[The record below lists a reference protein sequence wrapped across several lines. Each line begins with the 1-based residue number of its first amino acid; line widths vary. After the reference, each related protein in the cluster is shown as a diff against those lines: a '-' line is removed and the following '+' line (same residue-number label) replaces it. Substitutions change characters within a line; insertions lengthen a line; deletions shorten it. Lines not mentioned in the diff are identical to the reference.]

1 MKKLDIHIIKRFLGT
16 FILATSLLIL
26 IVVAFDVSE
35 KIDDF
40 LEKQA
45 PLNEI
50 IFTYYLNFIPY
61 FVNLFSPLFTFIAV
75 VFFTAKMASDNE
87 FVAILSSGINFK
99 RVLVPYFISA
109 LILALMTFLLANFVI
124 PHANKKRITF
134 QNTYLKNP
142 STYRERNT
150 HLQISPNTFAYVE
163 SYNDETNTGYHFSL
177 EKARKGTIYY
187 KLSSDFIKWDSI
199 SKKWEIE
206 NYYIRLINGMEEKIK
221 TGKQIDTVLNIN
233 PADFIQ
239 KIKNVGTMGF
249 SQLRSFIKEEK
260 LKGSSNIQ
268 FYEVEKH
275 KRIAFPFST
284 IILTLIGVSLSSRK
298 QRGGIGLSLSTGLT
312 VSFAFILFMQVSTT
326 FSTMGNLNPVI
337 GVWMPNILFGVI
349 SIYLLKIVPK

>member
-1 MKKLDIHIIKRFLGT
+1 
-16 FILATSLLIL
+16 
-26 IVVAFDVSE
+26 
-35 KIDDF
+35 
-40 LEKQA
+40 
-45 PLNEI
+45 
-50 IFTYYLNFIPY
+50 
-61 FVNLFSPLFTFIAV
+61 
-75 VFFTAKMASDNE
+75 
-87 FVAILSSGINFK
+87 
-99 RVLVPYFISA
+99 
-109 LILALMTFLLANFVI
+109 MTFLLANFVI

-199 SKKWEIE
+199 SKKWKIE

-298 QRGGIGLSLSTGLT
+298 QRGGIGLSLGTGLT